1 MDYKY
6 IFFRDGMLR
15 VLKTKDK
22 EKVLGFP
29 VLCEAD
35 GSAMRDFRAV
45 VKRKVFASRRE
56 SAYTDP
62 WTKAA
67 QRKHKILQ
75 PK

>member
-1 MDYKY
+1 
-6 IFFRDGMLR
+6 MLC

-62 WTKAA
+62 
-67 QRKHKILQ
+67 
-75 PK
+75 